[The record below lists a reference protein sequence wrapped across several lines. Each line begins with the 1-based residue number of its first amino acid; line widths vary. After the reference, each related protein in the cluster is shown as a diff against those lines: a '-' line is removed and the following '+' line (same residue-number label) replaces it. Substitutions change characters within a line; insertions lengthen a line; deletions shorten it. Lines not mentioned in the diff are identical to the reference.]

1 MELLNKLAT
10 VGTPVLDVIR
20 RRWSPRTFSDRA
32 VSESDLLACLEAA
45 QWAASTYNEQEWR
58 YLVARRTR
66 RKQFDKALGCLVE
79 MNQRWAKSAAVL
91 IFSIGRTTFARNGKP
106 NPVWQHDVGLASGQ
120 LVLQATALGL
130 HAHQMSGIDAAA
142 IRAAY
147 KVPAE
152 FEPVAAIA
160 LGYLGRAEDLPAE
173 FREAETA
180 PRVRRPLSETAFSD
194 VWGAPAVVEEPSGR

>member
-10 VGTPVLDVIR
+10 VGPPVLDVIR

-32 VSESDLLACLEAA
+32 VSESDLRACLEAA
-45 QWAASTYNEQEWR
+45 RWAASTYNEQEWR
-58 YLVARRTR
+58 YIVARRGS

-79 MNQRWAKSAAVL
+79 VNQRWAKSAAVL
-91 IFSIGRTTFARNGKP
+91 MFSVGRTTFARNGKP
-106 NPVWQHDVGLASGQ
+106 NPVWQHDVGLASSQ

-130 HAHQMSGIDAAA
+130 HAHQMSGIKTEA

-147 KVPAE
+147 EVPAE

-160 LGYLGRAEDLPAE
+160 LGYLGRVEDLPAE
-173 FREAETA
+173 FREAESAART
-180 PRVRRPLSETAFSD
+180 RRPLSETAFSD
-194 VWGAPAVVEEPSGR
+194 VWGEPAMGEESLGR